1 MKYSLE
7 YVPKTL
13 ENVIYERMG
22 SNLRFT
28 ETEIINVISD
38 VLQGLGYL
46 LLNEINHCNVT
57 TSSILITN
65 TGGSKIFV
73 PASINQQTHYV

>member
-1 MKYSLE
+1 VKYSLE

-46 LLNEINHCNVT
+46 LLN
-57 TSSILITN
+57 
-65 TGGSKIFV
+65 
-73 PASINQQTHYV
+73 